1 MPFRRFSVQIVPNR
15 KSRHPIEETVLADC
29 GKVLYRTLVTA
40 DNPPCPVAMG
50 DSKGYGLGTLL
61 RDPVIVMLI
70 HLAQVSSGPGKQATT
85 QDSFHVHGKA
95 NARCVRVPLK
105 GERRP
110 FYHHQCK
117 VARQPAVHLPQLRQT
132 DIHAEQFLTD

>member
-1 MPFRRFSVQIVPNR
+1 MFLAL
-15 KSRHPIEETVLADC
+15 HPADD
-29 GKVLYRTLVTA
+29 A
-40 DNPPCPVAMG
+40 PCPVLMGNGKG
-50 DSKGYGLGTLL
+50 DSLGALL

-70 HLAQVSSGPGKQATT
+70 QLAQVSSGPGKQATT

-117 VARQPAVHLPQLRQT
+117 VARQPAVHLPQLRQI
-132 DIHAEQFLTD
+132 DIHAVEILPESGGPAQTRS